1 MSDWYHQKVEI
12 VIRRDDELYRRIEA
26 YAKAHD
32 TTIAAVVDTL
42 ISLGAY
48 HTMKDRIEF
57 LERHT

>member
-1 MSDWYHQKVEI
+1 MSDWYRQKVEI
-12 VIRRDDELYRRIEA
+12 VIRRDDALYRRIVD
-26 YAKAHD
+26 YAEKHN
-32 TTIAAVVDTL
+32 TTVEAVVDTL